1 MDAKGLTVTILLG
14 LLTLALFLAV
24 DLVAAGQ
31 LDYWQAWA
39 QAAALGTFMAAGF
52 LFVPEVDQ
60 LAKERAAPGPGA
72 KPWDIVFLGF
82 FFVFYFAVMVV
93 AGLDVGRFHWTGR
106 LCVSVYVLAYVGYVS
121 SCAAMMWAMRVNRFF
136 SSVVRIQTE
145 RGHRVIDTG
154 PYAWVRHP
162 GYVGALLYVPCT
174 ALTLGSLWALLPA
187 VAILA
192 ALIVR
197 TYLEDET
204 LKSELPGYKDYATRV
219 RWRLVPGLW

>member
-1 MDAKGLTVTILLG
+1 MEAKGLTVTILQG
-14 LLTLALFLAV
+14 LLSLALFLAV
-24 DLVAAGQ
+24 DLAA
-31 LDYWQAWA
+31 
-39 QAAALGTFMAAGF
+39 
-52 LFVPEVDQ
+52 
-60 LAKERAAPGPGA
+60 
-72 KPWDIVFLGF
+72 
-82 FFVFYFAVMVV
+82 
-93 AGLDVGRFHWTGR
+93 AGLDVGRLHWTGR
-106 LCVSVYVLAYVGYVS
+106 LSASVYVLAYIGYAAG
-121 SCAAMMWAMRVNRFF
+121 CAVMMWAMRVNRFF

-187 VAILA
+187 AAISA

-197 TYLEDET
+197 THLEDET
-204 LKSELPGYKDYATRV
+204 LQSELPGYRDYAARV